1 MREEYL
7 AEEMNER
14 DDLFEDIPDDELE
27 EVEREAR
34 ELRRWF
40 ENPDMW
46 AGKSVHDYLEDRW
59 NEEPVAIDAEEDYW
73 NEEPVEDDDMEDSW
87 DESSIAADDEED
99 YWDEEVIE
107 DDDMEDSWDESSIAA
122 DDEED
127 YWDEEPIEDNDM
139 EDNWDESSVAAEDE
153 DQDDSDVDIFTDEFD
168 YDDDFLLDLI
178 REEPDESNEE
188 MFEEEDDETL
198 WKSDEEGVIEM
209 DLDDPDVFAF
219 LYMFYME
226 HADCA

>member
-34 ELRRWF
+34 ELRSWF

-46 AGKSVHDYLEDRW
+46 ARKSVHDYLEDR
-59 NEEPVAIDAEEDYW
+59 W

-107 DDDMEDSWDESSIAA
+107 D
-122 DDEED
+122 
-127 YWDEEPIEDNDM
+127 NDM

-153 DQDDSDVDIFTDEFD
+153 DIDDSDEDIFTDEFN
-168 YDDDFLLDLI
+168 YDDDSLLNLI
-178 REEPDESNEE
+178 SEEPDESNEE
-188 MFEEEDDETL
+188 MFEDEDDETL

-226 HADCA
+226 HADCTGCKMQKGDEI

>member
-34 ELRRWF
+34 ELRSWF
-40 ENPDMW
+40 ENPDIW

-59 NEEPVAIDAEEDYW
+59 SEDHWY
-73 NEEPVEDDDMEDSW
+73 E
-87 DESSIAADDEED
+87 
-99 YWDEEVIE
+99 
-107 DDDMEDSWDESSIAA
+107 
-122 DDEED
+122 
-127 YWDEEPIEDNDM
+127 
-139 EDNWDESSVAAEDE
+139 EDE
-153 DQDDSDVDIFTDEFD
+153 DIDDSDVDIFTDEFD
-168 YDDDFLLDLI
+168 YDDASLLNLI
-178 REEPDESNEE
+178 SEEPDESNEE

-198 WKSDEEGVIEM
+198 WKSDEEDVVEM

-226 HADCA
+226 HADCTGCKMQEGDEI

>member
-27 EVEREAR
+27 EVEREAG
-34 ELRRWF
+34 ELRSWF

-46 AGKSVHDYLEDRW
+46 AGKSVHDY
-59 NEEPVAIDAEEDYW
+59 
-73 NEEPVEDDDMEDSW
+73 MEDGWS
-87 DESSIAADDEED
+87 ED
-99 YWDEEVIE
+99 HWYE
-107 DDDMEDSWDESSIAA
+107 
-122 DDEED
+122 
-127 YWDEEPIEDNDM
+127 
-139 EDNWDESSVAAEDE
+139 EDE
-153 DQDDSDVDIFTDEFD
+153 DIDDSDVDIFTDEFD
-168 YDDDFLLDLI
+168 YDDASLLNLI
-178 REEPDESNEE
+178 SEEPDESNEE

-198 WKSDEEGVIEM
+198 WKSDEEDVVEM

-226 HADCA
+226 HADCTGCKMQEGDEI

>member
-34 ELRRWF
+34 ELRSWF

-59 NEEPVAIDAEEDYW
+59 SEDHWY
-73 NEEPVEDDDMEDSW
+73 E
-87 DESSIAADDEED
+87 
-99 YWDEEVIE
+99 
-107 DDDMEDSWDESSIAA
+107 
-122 DDEED
+122 
-127 YWDEEPIEDNDM
+127 
-139 EDNWDESSVAAEDE
+139 EDE
-153 DQDDSDVDIFTDEFD
+153 DIVDSDEDIFTDEFD
-168 YDDDFLLDLI
+168 YDDDSLLNLI
-178 REEPDESNEE
+178 SEEPDESNEE
-188 MFEEEDDETL
+188 MFEDEDDETL

-209 DLDDPDVFAF
+209 DLNDPDVFAF
-219 LYMFYME
+219 LYVFYME
-226 HADCA
+226 HADCI

>member
-34 ELRRWF
+34 ELRSWF

-46 AGKSVHDYLEDRW
+46 AGKSVHDYMEDGW
-59 NEEPVAIDAEEDYW
+59 SEEPVAIDAEEDYW

-107 DDDMEDSWDESSIAA
+107 D
-122 DDEED
+122 
-127 YWDEEPIEDNDM
+127 NDM
-139 EDNWDESSVAAEDE
+139 EDNWDESSVVAEDE
-153 DQDDSDVDIFTDEFD
+153 DIDDSDVDIFTDEFD
-168 YDDDFLLDLI
+168 YDDASLLNLI
-178 REEPDESNEE
+178 SEEPDESNEE

-209 DLDDPDVFAF
+209 NLDDPDVFAF

-226 HADCA
+226 HADCTGCKMQEGDEL

>member
-34 ELRRWF
+34 ELRSWF

-46 AGKSVHDYLEDRW
+46 VGKSVHDY
-59 NEEPVAIDAEEDYW
+59 
-73 NEEPVEDDDMEDSW
+73 MEDGWS
-87 DESSIAADDEED
+87 ED
-99 YWDEEVIE
+99 HWYE
-107 DDDMEDSWDESSIAA
+107 
-122 DDEED
+122 
-127 YWDEEPIEDNDM
+127 
-139 EDNWDESSVAAEDE
+139 EDE
-153 DQDDSDVDIFTDEFD
+153 DIDDSDEDIFTDEFD
-168 YDDDFLLDLI
+168 YDDASLLNLI
-178 REEPDESNEE
+178 SEEPDESNEE
-188 MFEEEDDETL
+188 MFEDEDDETL

-226 HADCA
+226 HADCTGCKMQEGDEI

>member
-34 ELRRWF
+34 ELRSWF

-59 NEEPVAIDAEEDYW
+59 NEDHWYE
-73 NEEPVEDDDMEDSW
+73 
-87 DESSIAADDEED
+87 
-99 YWDEEVIE
+99 
-107 DDDMEDSWDESSIAA
+107 
-122 DDEED
+122 
-127 YWDEEPIEDNDM
+127 
-139 EDNWDESSVAAEDE
+139 EDE
-153 DQDDSDVDIFTDEFD
+153 DIDDSDVDIFTDEFD
-168 YDDDFLLDLI
+168 YDDDSLLNLI
-178 REEPDESNEE
+178 SEEPDESNEE
-188 MFEEEDDETL
+188 MFEDEDDETL

-226 HADCA
+226 HADCTGCKMQEGDEI

>member
-34 ELRRWF
+34 ELRSWF

-59 NEEPVAIDAEEDYW
+59 SEEPVAIDAEEDYW
-73 NEEPVEDDDMEDSW
+73 NEEPVEDD
-87 DESSIAADDEED
+87 EED
-99 YWDEEVIE
+99 YWDEEV
-107 DDDMEDSWDESSIAA
+107 
-122 DDEED
+122 
-127 YWDEEPIEDNDM
+127 IEDNDM

-153 DQDDSDVDIFTDEFD
+153 DIDDSDEDIFTDEFD
-168 YDDDFLLDLI
+168 YDDDSLLNLI
-178 REEPDESNEE
+178 SEEPDESNEE
-188 MFEEEDDETL
+188 MFEDEDDETL

-226 HADCA
+226 HADCTGCKMQEGDEI

>member
-34 ELRRWF
+34 ELRSWF

-46 AGKSVHDYLEDRW
+46 AGKSVHDY
-59 NEEPVAIDAEEDYW
+59 
-73 NEEPVEDDDMEDSW
+73 MEDGWS
-87 DESSIAADDEED
+87 ED
-99 YWDEEVIE
+99 HWYE
-107 DDDMEDSWDESSIAA
+107 
-122 DDEED
+122 
-127 YWDEEPIEDNDM
+127 
-139 EDNWDESSVAAEDE
+139 EDE
-153 DQDDSDVDIFTDEFD
+153 DIDDSDVDIFTDEFD
-168 YDDDFLLDLI
+168 YDDASLLNLI
-178 REEPDESNEE
+178 SEEPDESNEE

-198 WKSDEEGVIEM
+198 WKSDEEDVVKM

-226 HADCA
+226 HADCTGCKMQEGDEI

>member
-34 ELRRWF
+34 ELRSWF

-46 AGKSVHDYLEDRW
+46 AGKSVHDYLEDGW
-59 NEEPVAIDAEEDYW
+59 SEDHWY
-73 NEEPVEDDDMEDSW
+73 E
-87 DESSIAADDEED
+87 
-99 YWDEEVIE
+99 
-107 DDDMEDSWDESSIAA
+107 
-122 DDEED
+122 
-127 YWDEEPIEDNDM
+127 
-139 EDNWDESSVAAEDE
+139 EDE
-153 DQDDSDVDIFTDEFD
+153 DIDDSDVDIFTDEFD
-168 YDDDFLLDLI
+168 YDDASLLNLI
-178 REEPDESNEE
+178 SEEPDESNEE
-188 MFEEEDDETL
+188 MFEDEDDETL

-226 HADCA
+226 HADCTGCKMQEGDEI

>member
-34 ELRRWF
+34 ELRSWF

-46 AGKSVHDYLEDRW
+46 AGKSVHDY
-59 NEEPVAIDAEEDYW
+59 
-73 NEEPVEDDDMEDSW
+73 MEDGWS
-87 DESSIAADDEED
+87 ED
-99 YWDEEVIE
+99 HWYE
-107 DDDMEDSWDESSIAA
+107 
-122 DDEED
+122 
-127 YWDEEPIEDNDM
+127 
-139 EDNWDESSVAAEDE
+139 EDE
-153 DQDDSDVDIFTDEFD
+153 DIDDSGEDIFTDEFD
-168 YDDDFLLDLI
+168 YDDDSLLNLI
-178 REEPDESNEE
+178 SEEPDESNEE
-188 MFEEEDDETL
+188 MFEDEDDETL

-219 LYMFYME
+219 LYVFYME
-226 HADCA
+226 HADCI

>member
-34 ELRRWF
+34 ELRSWF

-46 AGKSVHDYLEDRW
+46 AGKSVHDY
-59 NEEPVAIDAEEDYW
+59 
-73 NEEPVEDDDMEDSW
+73 MEDGWS
-87 DESSIAADDEED
+87 ED
-99 YWDEEVIE
+99 HWYE
-107 DDDMEDSWDESSIAA
+107 
-122 DDEED
+122 
-127 YWDEEPIEDNDM
+127 
-139 EDNWDESSVAAEDE
+139 EDE
-153 DQDDSDVDIFTDEFD
+153 DIDDSDVDIFTDEFD
-168 YDDDFLLDLI
+168 YDDASLLNLI
-178 REEPDESNEE
+178 SEEPDESNEE

-198 WKSDEEGVIEM
+198 WKSDEEDVVEM

-226 HADCA
+226 HADCTGFKMQEGDEI

>member
-7 AEEMNER
+7 AEEMTER

-34 ELRRWF
+34 ELRSWF

-46 AGKSVHDYLEDRW
+46 AGKSVHDY
-59 NEEPVAIDAEEDYW
+59 
-73 NEEPVEDDDMEDSW
+73 MEDGWS
-87 DESSIAADDEED
+87 ED
-99 YWDEEVIE
+99 HWYE
-107 DDDMEDSWDESSIAA
+107 
-122 DDEED
+122 
-127 YWDEEPIEDNDM
+127 
-139 EDNWDESSVAAEDE
+139 EDE
-153 DQDDSDVDIFTDEFD
+153 DIDDSDVDIFTDEFD
-168 YDDDFLLDLI
+168 YDDASLLNLI
-178 REEPDESNEE
+178 SEEPDESNEE
-188 MFEEEDDETL
+188 MFEDEDDETL

-226 HADCA
+226 HADCTGCKMQEGDEI

>member
-34 ELRRWF
+34 ELRSWF

-59 NEEPVAIDAEEDYW
+59 SEDHWY
-73 NEEPVEDDDMEDSW
+73 E
-87 DESSIAADDEED
+87 
-99 YWDEEVIE
+99 
-107 DDDMEDSWDESSIAA
+107 
-122 DDEED
+122 
-127 YWDEEPIEDNDM
+127 
-139 EDNWDESSVAAEDE
+139 EDE
-153 DQDDSDVDIFTDEFD
+153 DIVDSDEDIFTDEFD
-168 YDDDFLLDLI
+168 YDDDSLLNLI
-178 REEPDESNEE
+178 SEEPDESNEE

-198 WKSDEEGVIEM
+198 WKSDEEDVVEM

-226 HADCA
+226 HADCTGCKMQEGDEI

>member
-34 ELRRWF
+34 ELLSWF

-46 AGKSVHDYLEDRW
+46 AGKSVHDY
-59 NEEPVAIDAEEDYW
+59 
-73 NEEPVEDDDMEDSW
+73 MEDGWS
-87 DESSIAADDEED
+87 ED
-99 YWDEEVIE
+99 HWYE
-107 DDDMEDSWDESSIAA
+107 
-122 DDEED
+122 
-127 YWDEEPIEDNDM
+127 
-139 EDNWDESSVAAEDE
+139 EDE
-153 DQDDSDVDIFTDEFD
+153 DIDDSDVDIFTDEFD
-168 YDDDFLLDLI
+168 YDDASLLNLI
-178 REEPDESNEE
+178 SEEPDESNEE

-198 WKSDEEGVIEM
+198 WKSDEEDVVEM

-226 HADCA
+226 HADCTGCKMQEGDEI

>member
-34 ELRRWF
+34 ELRSWF

-46 AGKSVHDYLEDRW
+46 AGKSVHDY
-59 NEEPVAIDAEEDYW
+59 
-73 NEEPVEDDDMEDSW
+73 MEDGWS
-87 DESSIAADDEED
+87 ED
-99 YWDEEVIE
+99 HWYE
-107 DDDMEDSWDESSIAA
+107 
-122 DDEED
+122 
-127 YWDEEPIEDNDM
+127 
-139 EDNWDESSVAAEDE
+139 EDE
-153 DQDDSDVDIFTDEFD
+153 DIADSDVDIFTDEFD
-168 YDDDFLLDLI
+168 YDDASLLNLI
-178 REEPDESNEE
+178 SEEPDESNEE
-188 MFEEEDDETL
+188 MFEDEDDETL

-226 HADCA
+226 HADCTGCKMQEGDEI

>member
-34 ELRRWF
+34 ELRSWF

-46 AGKSVHDYLEDRW
+46 AGKSVHDY
-59 NEEPVAIDAEEDYW
+59 
-73 NEEPVEDDDMEDSW
+73 MEDGWS
-87 DESSIAADDEED
+87 ED
-99 YWDEEVIE
+99 HWYE
-107 DDDMEDSWDESSIAA
+107 
-122 DDEED
+122 
-127 YWDEEPIEDNDM
+127 
-139 EDNWDESSVAAEDE
+139 EDE
-153 DQDDSDVDIFTDEFD
+153 DIDDSDVDIFTDEFD
-168 YDDDFLLDLI
+168 YDDASLLNLI
-178 REEPDESNEE
+178 SEEPDESNEE

-198 WKSDEEGVIEM
+198 WKSDEEDVVEM
-209 DLDDPDVFAF
+209 DLNDPDVFAF

-226 HADCA
+226 RADCT

>member
-34 ELRRWF
+34 ELRSWF

-59 NEEPVAIDAEEDYW
+59 NEDHWYE
-73 NEEPVEDDDMEDSW
+73 
-87 DESSIAADDEED
+87 
-99 YWDEEVIE
+99 
-107 DDDMEDSWDESSIAA
+107 
-122 DDEED
+122 
-127 YWDEEPIEDNDM
+127 
-139 EDNWDESSVAAEDE
+139 EDE
-153 DQDDSDVDIFTDEFD
+153 DIVDSDEDIFTDEFD
-168 YDDDFLLDLI
+168 YDDDSLLNLI
-178 REEPDESNEE
+178 SEEPDESNEE
-188 MFEEEDDETL
+188 MFEDEDDETL

-226 HADCA
+226 HADCTGCKMQEGDEI

>member
-34 ELRRWF
+34 ELRSWF
-40 ENPDMW
+40 ENPEMW
-46 AGKSVHDYLEDRW
+46 AGKSVHDY
-59 NEEPVAIDAEEDYW
+59 
-73 NEEPVEDDDMEDSW
+73 MEDGWS
-87 DESSIAADDEED
+87 ED
-99 YWDEEVIE
+99 HWYE
-107 DDDMEDSWDESSIAA
+107 
-122 DDEED
+122 
-127 YWDEEPIEDNDM
+127 
-139 EDNWDESSVAAEDE
+139 EDE
-153 DQDDSDVDIFTDEFD
+153 DIDDSDVDIFTDEFD
-168 YDDDFLLDLI
+168 YDDASLLNLI
-178 REEPDESNEE
+178 SEEPDESNEE

-198 WKSDEEGVIEM
+198 WKSDEEDVVEM

-226 HADCA
+226 HADCTGCKMQEGDEI

>member
-34 ELRRWF
+34 ELRSWF

-59 NEEPVAIDAEEDYW
+59 S
-73 NEEPVEDDDMEDSW
+73 EEPVEED
-87 DESSIAADDEED
+87 I
-99 YWDEEVIE
+99 
-107 DDDMEDSWDESSIAA
+107 
-122 DDEED
+122 
-127 YWDEEPIEDNDM
+127 
-139 EDNWDESSVAAEDE
+139 
-153 DQDDSDVDIFTDEFD
+153 DDSDMDIFTDEFD
-168 YDDDFLLDLI
+168 YDDDSLLNLI
-178 REEPDESNEE
+178 SEEPDESNEE

>member
-34 ELRRWF
+34 ELRSWF

-46 AGKSVHDYLEDRW
+46 AGKSVHDY
-59 NEEPVAIDAEEDYW
+59 
-73 NEEPVEDDDMEDSW
+73 MEDGWS
-87 DESSIAADDEED
+87 ED
-99 YWDEEVIE
+99 HWYE
-107 DDDMEDSWDESSIAA
+107 
-122 DDEED
+122 
-127 YWDEEPIEDNDM
+127 
-139 EDNWDESSVAAEDE
+139 EDE
-153 DQDDSDVDIFTDEFD
+153 DIDDSDVDIFTDEFD
-168 YDDDFLLDLI
+168 YDDASLLNLI
-178 REEPDESNEE
+178 SEEPDESDEE

-209 DLDDPDVFAF
+209 NLDDPDVFAF

-226 HADCA
+226 HADCTGCKMQEGDEL

>member
-34 ELRRWF
+34 ELRSWF

-46 AGKSVHDYLEDRW
+46 AGKSVHDY
-59 NEEPVAIDAEEDYW
+59 
-73 NEEPVEDDDMEDSW
+73 MEDGWS
-87 DESSIAADDEED
+87 ED
-99 YWDEEVIE
+99 HWYE
-107 DDDMEDSWDESSIAA
+107 
-122 DDEED
+122 
-127 YWDEEPIEDNDM
+127 
-139 EDNWDESSVAAEDE
+139 EDE
-153 DQDDSDVDIFTDEFD
+153 DIDDSDVDIFTDEFD
-168 YDDDFLLDLI
+168 YDDDSLLNLI
-178 REEPDESNEE
+178 SEEPDESNEE

-198 WKSDEEGVIEM
+198 WKSDEEDVVEM

-226 HADCA
+226 HADCTGCKMQEGDEI

>member
-34 ELRRWF
+34 ELRSWF

-46 AGKSVHDYLEDRW
+46 AGKSVHDY
-59 NEEPVAIDAEEDYW
+59 
-73 NEEPVEDDDMEDSW
+73 MEDVWS
-87 DESSIAADDEED
+87 ED
-99 YWDEEVIE
+99 HWYE
-107 DDDMEDSWDESSIAA
+107 
-122 DDEED
+122 
-127 YWDEEPIEDNDM
+127 
-139 EDNWDESSVAAEDE
+139 EDE
-153 DQDDSDVDIFTDEFD
+153 DIDDSDVDIFTDEFD
-168 YDDDFLLDLI
+168 YDDASLLNLI
-178 REEPDESNEE
+178 SEEPDESNEE
-188 MFEEEDDETL
+188 MFEDEDDETL

-226 HADCA
+226 HADCTGCKMQEGDEI

>member
-34 ELRRWF
+34 ELRSWF

-59 NEEPVAIDAEEDYW
+59 SEDHWY
-73 NEEPVEDDDMEDSW
+73 E
-87 DESSIAADDEED
+87 
-99 YWDEEVIE
+99 
-107 DDDMEDSWDESSIAA
+107 
-122 DDEED
+122 
-127 YWDEEPIEDNDM
+127 
-139 EDNWDESSVAAEDE
+139 EDE
-153 DQDDSDVDIFTDEFD
+153 DIDDSDVDIFTDEFD
-168 YDDDFLLDLI
+168 YDDDSLLNLI
-178 REEPDESNEE
+178 SEEPDESNEE
-188 MFEEEDDETL
+188 MFEDEDDETL

-226 HADCA
+226 HADCTGCKMQEGDEI

>member
-34 ELRRWF
+34 ELRSWF

-59 NEEPVAIDAEEDYW
+59 SEEH
-73 NEEPVEDDDMEDSW
+73 VEDDDMEDSW
-87 DESSIAADDEED
+87 DESSIAADDEEAQ
-99 YWDEEVIE
+99 V
-107 DDDMEDSWDESSIAA
+107 AA
-122 DDEED
+122 D
-127 YWDEEPIEDNDM
+127 I
-139 EDNWDESSVAAEDE
+139 
-153 DQDDSDVDIFTDEFD
+153 DDSDMDIFTDEFD
-168 YDDDFLLDLI
+168 YDDDSLLDLI

-219 LYMFYME
+219 LYIFYME

>member
-14 DDLFEDIPDDELE
+14 DDLFEDILDDELE

-34 ELRRWF
+34 ELRSWF

-46 AGKSVHDYLEDRW
+46 AGKSVHDYMEDGW
-59 NEEPVAIDAEEDYW
+59 SEEPVAIDAEEDYW

-107 DDDMEDSWDESSIAA
+107 D
-122 DDEED
+122 
-127 YWDEEPIEDNDM
+127 NDM

-153 DQDDSDVDIFTDEFD
+153 DIDDSDEDIFTDEFD
-168 YDDDFLLDLI
+168 YDDDSLLNLI
-178 REEPDESNEE
+178 SEEPDESNEE
-188 MFEEEDDETL
+188 MFEDEDDETL

-226 HADCA
+226 HADCTGCKMQEGDEI

>member
-34 ELRRWF
+34 ELRSWF

-46 AGKSVHDYLEDRW
+46 AGKSVHDYMEDRW
-59 NEEPVAIDAEEDYW
+59 SEEH
-73 NEEPVEDDDMEDSW
+73 VEDDDMEDSW
-87 DESSIAADDEED
+87 DESSIAADDEEAQ
-99 YWDEEVIE
+99 V
-107 DDDMEDSWDESSIAA
+107 AA
-122 DDEED
+122 D
-127 YWDEEPIEDNDM
+127 M
-139 EDNWDESSVAAEDE
+139 
-153 DQDDSDVDIFTDEFD
+153 DDSDEDIFTDEFD
-168 YDDDFLLDLI
+168 CDDDSLLNLI
-178 REEPDESNEE
+178 SEESDESNEE

-209 DLDDPDVFAF
+209 DLNDPDVFAF

>member
-34 ELRRWF
+34 ELRSWF

-46 AGKSVHDYLEDRW
+46 AGKSVHDY
-59 NEEPVAIDAEEDYW
+59 
-73 NEEPVEDDDMEDSW
+73 MEDGWS
-87 DESSIAADDEED
+87 ED
-99 YWDEEVIE
+99 HWYE
-107 DDDMEDSWDESSIAA
+107 
-122 DDEED
+122 
-127 YWDEEPIEDNDM
+127 
-139 EDNWDESSVAAEDE
+139 EDE
-153 DQDDSDVDIFTDEFD
+153 DIDDSDVDIFTDEFD
-168 YDDDFLLDLI
+168 YDDASLLNLI
-178 REEPDESNEE
+178 SEEPDESNEE
-188 MFEEEDDETL
+188 MFEDEDDETL

-219 LYMFYME
+219 LYMFYM
-226 HADCA
+226 

>member
-34 ELRRWF
+34 ELRSWF

-46 AGKSVHDYLEDRW
+46 AGKSVHDY
-59 NEEPVAIDAEEDYW
+59 
-73 NEEPVEDDDMEDSW
+73 MEDGWS
-87 DESSIAADDEED
+87 ED
-99 YWDEEVIE
+99 HWYE
-107 DDDMEDSWDESSIAA
+107 
-122 DDEED
+122 
-127 YWDEEPIEDNDM
+127 
-139 EDNWDESSVAAEDE
+139 EDE
-153 DQDDSDVDIFTDEFD
+153 DTDDSDVDIFTDEFD
-168 YDDDFLLDLI
+168 YDDASLLNLI
-178 REEPDESNEE
+178 SEEPDESNEE

-198 WKSDEEGVIEM
+198 WKSDEEDVVEM
-209 DLDDPDVFAF
+209 DLNDPDVFAF

-226 HADCA
+226 YADCT

>member
-34 ELRRWF
+34 ELRSWF

-46 AGKSVHDYLEDRW
+46 VGKSVHDY
-59 NEEPVAIDAEEDYW
+59 
-73 NEEPVEDDDMEDSW
+73 MEDGWS
-87 DESSIAADDEED
+87 ED
-99 YWDEEVIE
+99 HWYE
-107 DDDMEDSWDESSIAA
+107 
-122 DDEED
+122 
-127 YWDEEPIEDNDM
+127 
-139 EDNWDESSVAAEDE
+139 EDE
-153 DQDDSDVDIFTDEFD
+153 DIDDSDEDIFTDEFN
-168 YDDDFLLDLI
+168 YDDDSLLNLI
-178 REEPDESNEE
+178 SEEPDESNEE
-188 MFEEEDDETL
+188 MFEDEDDETL

-226 HADCA
+226 HADCTGCKMQKGDEI

>member
-34 ELRRWF
+34 ELRSWF

-46 AGKSVHDYLEDRW
+46 AGKSVHDYMEDGW

-87 DESSIAADDEED
+87 DEFSIAADDEED
-99 YWDEEVIE
+99 YWDEEV
-107 DDDMEDSWDESSIAA
+107 
-122 DDEED
+122 
-127 YWDEEPIEDNDM
+127 IEDNDM

-153 DQDDSDVDIFTDEFD
+153 DIDDSDVDIFTDEFD
-168 YDDDFLLDLI
+168 YDDDSLLNLI
-178 REEPDESNEE
+178 SEEPDESNEE
-188 MFEEEDDETL
+188 MFEDEDDETL

-226 HADCA
+226 HADCTGCKMQEGDEI

>member
-34 ELRRWF
+34 ELRSWF

-46 AGKSVHDYLEDRW
+46 AGKSVHDY
-59 NEEPVAIDAEEDYW
+59 
-73 NEEPVEDDDMEDSW
+73 MEDGWS
-87 DESSIAADDEED
+87 ED
-99 YWDEEVIE
+99 HWYE
-107 DDDMEDSWDESSIAA
+107 
-122 DDEED
+122 
-127 YWDEEPIEDNDM
+127 
-139 EDNWDESSVAAEDE
+139 EDE
-153 DQDDSDVDIFTDEFD
+153 DIDDSDEDIFTDEFD
-168 YDDDFLLDLI
+168 YDDDSLLNLI
-178 REEPDESNEE
+178 SEEPDESNEE
-188 MFEEEDDETL
+188 MFEDEDDETL

-226 HADCA
+226 HADCTGCKMQEGDEI

>member
-34 ELRRWF
+34 ELRSWF

-46 AGKSVHDYLEDRW
+46 VGKSVHDY
-59 NEEPVAIDAEEDYW
+59 
-73 NEEPVEDDDMEDSW
+73 MEDGWS
-87 DESSIAADDEED
+87 ED
-99 YWDEEVIE
+99 HWYE
-107 DDDMEDSWDESSIAA
+107 
-122 DDEED
+122 
-127 YWDEEPIEDNDM
+127 
-139 EDNWDESSVAAEDE
+139 EDE
-153 DQDDSDVDIFTDEFD
+153 DIDDSDEDIFTDEFD
-168 YDDDFLLDLI
+168 DSLLNLI
-178 REEPDESNEE
+178 SEEPDESNEE
-188 MFEEEDDETL
+188 MFEDEDDETL

-226 HADCA
+226 HADCTGCKMQEGDEI

>member
-34 ELRRWF
+34 ELRSWF

-46 AGKSVHDYLEDRW
+46 AGKSVHDY
-59 NEEPVAIDAEEDYW
+59 
-73 NEEPVEDDDMEDSW
+73 MEDGWS
-87 DESSIAADDEED
+87 ED
-99 YWDEEVIE
+99 HWYE
-107 DDDMEDSWDESSIAA
+107 
-122 DDEED
+122 
-127 YWDEEPIEDNDM
+127 
-139 EDNWDESSVAAEDE
+139 EDE
-153 DQDDSDVDIFTDEFD
+153 DIVDSDEDIFTDEFD
-168 YDDDFLLDLI
+168 YDDDSLLNLI
-178 REEPDESNEE
+178 SEEPDESNEE
-188 MFEEEDDETL
+188 MFEDEDDETL

-226 HADCA
+226 HADCTGCKMQEGDEI

>member
-34 ELRRWF
+34 ELRSWF

-59 NEEPVAIDAEEDYW
+59 SEDHWY
-73 NEEPVEDDDMEDSW
+73 E
-87 DESSIAADDEED
+87 
-99 YWDEEVIE
+99 
-107 DDDMEDSWDESSIAA
+107 
-122 DDEED
+122 
-127 YWDEEPIEDNDM
+127 
-139 EDNWDESSVAAEDE
+139 EDE
-153 DQDDSDVDIFTDEFD
+153 DIVDSDEDIFTDEFD
-168 YDDDFLLDLI
+168 YDDASLLNLI
-178 REEPDESNEE
+178 SEEPEESNEE
-188 MFEEEDDETL
+188 MFEDEDDETL

-226 HADCA
+226 HADCTGCKMQEGDEI